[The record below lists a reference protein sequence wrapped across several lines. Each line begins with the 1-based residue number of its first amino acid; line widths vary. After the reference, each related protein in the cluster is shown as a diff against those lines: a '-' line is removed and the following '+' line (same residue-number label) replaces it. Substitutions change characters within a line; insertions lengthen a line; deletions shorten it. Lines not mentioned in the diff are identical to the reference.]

1 MAVPKGYSGWSL
13 RKRNFGYGRRLAYAA
28 LSALNDKYG
37 CHDHFQTRHSHH
49 ARFANFVRWIKEHY
63 EVKDARKIT
72 KEHISAYEKYLVES
86 VTDGTYSI
94 HYAQNLLS
102 TLNVVMSCMRHD
114 RRLYTS
120 PSKLV
125 GKRTH
130 IRQTEPQGE
139 RFEDVVRAANDMK
152 QAKNPRA
159 AAVLLLAKAFGMR
172 VREAALAD
180 LLRLYREAN
189 ENGACRI
196 LEGTKGGRQSDDREI
211 PMGKPQWQALKYA
224 IQHSPEGS
232 TNLLHKDETYQFF
245 KHRVIDPARLTIK
258 AHGLI
263 SYREMRAAF
272 SIDSYE
278 DESGHPAPIKKKPV
292 NLEAHL
298 RGLMITSKRL
308 GHNRPYVSRGYVG

>member
-1 MAVPKGYSGWSL
+1 MAVPRRYAGWSL
-13 RKRNFGYGRRLAYAA
+13 RKRNFGYGRRLGYAA

-49 ARFANFVRWIKEHY
+49 ARFTNFVRWIKEHY

-72 KEHISAYEKYLVES
+72 KEHISAYEKHLHES

-114 RRLYTS
+114 RRLYIS

-125 GKRTH
+125 GSRTH

-139 RFEDVVRAANDMK
+139 RFEDVEQAAQALK
-152 QAKNPRA
+152 QAQNPRA
-159 AAVLLLAKAFGMR
+159 AAVLLLARAFGMR
-172 VREAALAD
+172 VREASLAN
-180 LLRLYREAN
+180 LERLYSEAKQYG
-189 ENGACRI
+189 ECRI
-196 LEGTKGGRQSDDREI
+196 LEGTKGGRQSDDREV
-211 PMGKPQWQALKYA
+211 PMEKTQWQALEYA

-232 TNLLHKDETYQFF
+232 TNLLHMDETYQIF
-245 KHRVIDPARLTIK
+245 KHSVINPGRLIIL

-272 SIDSYE
+272 AIETYE
-278 DESGHPAPIKKKPV
+278 QESEQLAPIKKAPIDK
-292 NLEAHL
+292 EAHS
-298 RGLMITSKRL
+298 RGMQKTSTLL
-308 GHNRPYVSRGYVG
+308 GHNRPYISRSYVG